1 MGYFKTTPA
10 GTGPLGK
17 FGDGVDAAI
26 LRSGNRAQRR
36 LIAKHDREVARREA
50 VEEARKAARLKGQNP

>member
-1 MGYFKTTPA
+1 MGYFKPRPQAPA
-10 GTGPLGK
+10 PGK